1 MKSKVK
7 TTKRSYLSKDD
18 LGLSEIWLWGVF
30 IIFPLIYNKHY
41 FDILETKFAT
51 FTVLSLGLIVLFSL
65 YKLMSFFGKE
75 GSGKV
80 SFIDLLKNNF
90 DIIDMGMLV
99 FILVSVISTLAA
111 APYVNEAFWGNEG
124 RHTGL
129 FLLLL
134 YVICFFIVSR
144 YLEFKPHFINAFL
157 IVGFLICL
165 FGITDYFGMDI
176 LDFKEKGA
184 ELIFTTGG
192 MSVDPDDLTPT
203 AIKETGA
210 DIVKYGASALPGAM
224 FMMAYLD
231 DVPIMGVPACGM
243 FFRTTVVDLLLPRIF
258 SGEKIEKSD
267 IVKFGVGGLCM
278 QCEECV
284 WPKCTFGK

>member
-90 DIIDMGMLV
+90 DIIDIGMLV
-99 FILVSVISTLAA
+99 FITVSVISTLAA
-111 APYVNEAFWGNEG
+111 APYVKEAFWGNEG

-134 YVICFFIVSR
+134 YVICFFIGS
-144 YLEFKPHFINAFL
+144 LCFL
-157 IVGFLICL
+157 IAPKFRMVILLILSMLFL
-165 FGITDYFGMDI
+165 
-176 LDFKEKGA
+176 
-184 ELIFTTGG
+184 
-192 MSVDPDDLTPT
+192 
-203 AIKETGA
+203 
-210 DIVKYGASALPGAM
+210 
-224 FMMAYLD
+224 
-231 DVPIMGVPACGM
+231 
-243 FFRTTVVDLLLPRIF
+243 
-258 SGEKIEKSD
+258 
-267 IVKFGVGGLCM
+267 
-278 QCEECV
+278 
-284 WPKCTFGK
+284 